1 MSDDEKFVMDA
12 EIVSVISSKA
22 FRARLGNGHE
32 FVAFRGREE
41 ESAAPPKVAEIVSV
55 EMSPFDLS
63 KGRILGPGKARLS

>member
-12 EIVSVISSKA
+12 EIVGVISSKA

-41 ESAAPPKVAEIVSV
+41 SAAPLKVAEIVSV